1 MTFIKPEI
9 LTINNVFN
17 IRVSSEGRNNYYKI
31 LKEKEVFR
39 RNKCYWRSMQNKFRL
54 IHLINGK

>member
-39 RNKCYWRSMQNKFRL
+39 RNKCYWRSMQNKFR
-54 IHLINGK
+54 